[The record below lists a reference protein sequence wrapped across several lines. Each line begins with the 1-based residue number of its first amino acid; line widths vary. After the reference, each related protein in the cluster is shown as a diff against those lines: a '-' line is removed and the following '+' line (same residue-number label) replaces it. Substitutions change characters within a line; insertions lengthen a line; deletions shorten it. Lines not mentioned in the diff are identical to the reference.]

1 VTRRVPIALA
11 AVALATVPAA
21 LAAAPAQRI
30 VPVAF
35 VGSTQLTTV
44 EAPLVLEDTGTVK
57 GSPVG
62 SGDIVL
68 DYTLR
73 PKRSIA
79 NVAWTITNGSGTV
92 TGTATAYY
100 TTSNVAITF
109 TGAGRITGGTGR
121 YAGIR
126 SLPLQF
132 NAKHSKTGK
141 KEAISFRGTATLPR

>member
-1 VTRRVPIALA
+1 MGDTRREPIARARPRLQQHDIRERNWKIC
-11 AVALATVPAA
+11 LYY
-21 LAAAPAQRI
+21 
-30 VPVAF
+30 
-35 VGSTQLTTV
+35 
-44 EAPLVLEDTGTVK
+44 DTAGTVK

-100 TTSNVAITF
+100 TTTNVAITF
-109 TGAGRITGGTGR
+109 TGAGRITSGTGR

>member
-1 VTRRVPIALA
+1 MRRVPIALA
-11 AVALATVPAA
+11 ALAVATVPAA

-44 EAPLVLEDTGTVK
+44 ESPLVLEDTGTVK

-79 NVAWTITNGSGTV
+79 TVAWTITNGSGTV

-109 TGAGRITGGTGR
+109 TGTGRITGGTG
-121 YAGIR
+121 
-126 SLPLQF
+126 
-132 NAKHSKTGK
+132 HSKTGK

>member
-1 VTRRVPIALA
+1 MSRRVPIALGVIA
-11 AVALATVPAA
+11 LAVAPAA
-21 LAAAPAQRI
+21 LAAAPASRI

-35 VGSTQLTTV
+35 AGKTQLTTV
-44 EAPLVLEDTGTVK
+44 ESPLVLEDTGTVK

-68 DYTLR
+68 AYTLR
-73 PKRSIA
+73 PKRSVA
-79 NVAWTITNGSGTV
+79 NVAWTITNASGTV
-92 TGTATAYY
+92 TGTATANY

-109 TGAGRITGGTGR
+109 TGIGRITGGTGA

-141 KEAISFRGTATLPR
+141 KEAIAFTGSATLPR